1 MAQPATCSAMT
12 FLLTGCEPAIS
23 FKGATS
29 SQRSVA
35 AEILGR
41 RNRNAAP
48 AMEAKT
54 PSGISSKKERRGV
67 VLVMSL
73 VKYHLTFV
81 VCHFRAAVRSW
92 QDQNGRVKNVKCQMI
107 YDQ

>member
-41 RNRNAAP
+41 RDRNAAP

-54 PSGISSKKERRGV
+54 PSGSSSKKERRGV
-67 VLVMSL
+67 ALVMSL
-73 VKYHLTFV
+73 GRYQLTIVICHLS
-81 VCHFRAAVRSW
+81 AAVRSW
-92 QDQNGRVKNVKCQMI
+92 QDHSERF
-107 YDQ
+107 